1 MRITERTS
9 LTRPTDSP
17 DYVEFASLL
26 RTRRARIRNFQC
38 CICASLI
45 AIFTIALVV
54 TISYSMSHSNQTE
67 DGTTNQTSSSTDSSE
82 TNDVANLKVGLTTG
96 FDSHTFFSTTS
107 ASHFVYGADDNIDF
121 SPKQNLTETELKEA
135 LTAGQQAV
143 QLRVS
148 ADTAALSSPLP
159 SPSPESRHRWA
170 VSTSVNVG
178 GLALAAIGEIA
189 ATKQIESARSFSGKP
204 SAIGCF
210 FDGGW
215 APKGVCREF
224 LNVNCTIG
232 KYRNYDGTCN
242 RPKQWGSALMP
253 FRRVLPPDYADRI
266 DSPRRARSGNEL
278 PSAREV
284 SLKVHKPSPSSNP
297 SFTVMLAVFGQ
308 FLDHDITATAISQ
321 GVNGS
326 SISCCPPSI
335 GHPECFPVSVGS
347 GDPVYD
353 ITGKTC
359 MEFVRSAPAPQCK
372 IGPREQLNQ
381 VTAFIDGSAIYG
393 SDSQT
398 AQNLREFSG
407 GRLRMQITPDN
418 RTLLPASLNLNDG
431 CNREDERLRGRYCFL
446 AGDPRANENLH
457 LTTMH
462 LIWARQHNKIADGL
476 ANVNPTWSDEKVY
489 QEARRIIGAQLQHIT
504 YEEFVPIIL
513 GEQETNLRNLRP
525 LTLGYR
531 KWSESPDDPINDPTI
546 ANSFAAA
553 AFRFAHT
560 LLPGLM
566 MMTNAEKGTSSYI
579 ELHRML
585 FNPYSLY
592 SSDGIGN
599 SVISATRNVIQRT
612 SIHVT
617 SQLTRHL
624 FEDPINNVSVPCG
637 LDLVSLNIQRGRD
650 HGLPG
655 YTKWRE
661 YCNLGKPESF
671 SDLIDHMD
679 PEALDAISKLYESVY
694 DIDLYTGA
702 LAEIPKTGGIVGPT
716 FTCLIADQFVRLQK
730 GDRYWYEV
738 PDQSHSFTEEQLQEL
753 RKSSLARLLCDCSD
767 QVTQIQLKVMR
778 SIGADNPVISCE
790 DIPQLSLEL
799 WKEDRLNVPILKT
812 APFVVDWLNFKK
824 TLNDTIQEIVTFIND
839 TRTNLPPAS
848 PDWLAFGNELNN
860 TFSEIRNQLNGL
872 HPKKEPMEMTDYN
885 DGNFTLRAA
894 PGAAMF
900 NDWINFKIELIKTL
914 NDTIGGFG
922 GIPPITADWI
932 DLRTKI
938 KNQTSNLIS
947 QIISAKMD
955 LFSKVPM
962 KNKTAEMINA
972 SKESIAAIFDWK
984 NFKGDVINSLDDAI
998 MNIATN
1004 MPGPGDP
1011 TWATFGDDIKAHFNA
1026 LRDKIIADT
1035 STLPTELAAGT
1046 GDTMTDWISIK
1057 SDILN
1062 TVSNTVQ
1069 NIEAGMPP
1077 PGDSIAWLAYRDK
1090 IMKSFATFNSK
1101 FPANNKTFLKNPSP
1115 YTNMPFEGALADI
1128 SGKSKDNPMTM
1139 QLVNLTNDWL
1149 DFQSKINA
1157 SVAQIITDIKS
1168 KDLKTIDPIGWII
1181 FGNTFKSKFAELKDE
1196 IVGIKAEWADFFGMG
1211 ENNTVKSPTFN
1222 LKETTK
1228 AWKASSTLYNT
1239 VKAATFTKPTVWPP
1253 TIIPAADW
1261 ITFKNDINDTIMNF
1275 LNTVNTTNA
1284 DWSSINDTYVK
1295 SFDDLKNEIVALKGL
1310 IMDNITDSIAAADWS
1325 KFHTQLNA
1333 TVNDLIQNLKNP
1345 TQANIMEIIKILFDA
1360 KDKFSML
1367 EPPILPLAISE
1378 ADNWASYFVDLNK
1391 TVDNALKNIGDLKR
1405 PAATVKADEPVSSS
1419 SNIIK
1424 VSSFTSC
1431 LSFAIVFSLF
1441 NIISFY
1447 TFHAKIERYE

>member
-1 MRITERTS
+1 MSDSEKIPLAYAADPQTYYVNDAYQFYSRRRRVEQQMQCLTFIVS
-9 LTRPTDSP
+9 L
-17 DYVEFASLL
+17 
-26 RTRRARIRNFQC
+26 
-38 CICASLI
+38 
-45 AIFTIALVV
+45 AIFTIALIV
-54 TISYSMSHSNQTE
+54 TISYSVSQSNQTG
-67 DGTTNQTSSSTDSSE
+67 DKTSNKTSSSTDSSG
-82 TNDVANLKVGLTTG
+82 TDDVATLQLGLTTG

-107 ASHFVYGADDNIDF
+107 ASHFVYGEDGNVDF
-121 SPKQNLTETELKEA
+121 SPMQNLTDTELKEA
-135 LTAGQQAV
+135 LSAGQQAV

-159 SPSPESRHRWA
+159 SPSPESRHQWA

-189 ATKQIESARSFSGKP
+189 ATKRIESARSFSGKP

-232 KYRNYDGTCN
+232 KYRNYDGSCN

-253 FRRVLPPDYADRI
+253 FRRILPADYADRI

-335 GHPECFPVSVGS
+335 GHPECFPVPVGS

-398 AQNLREFSG
+398 AHDLREFSG

-418 RTLLPASLNLNDG
+418 RTLLPASLNPNDG

-476 ANVNPTWSDEKVY
+476 AKVNPTWSDEKIY

-525 LTLGYR
+525 LTSGYR
-531 KWSESPDDPINDPTI
+531 EWSENPDDPTNDPTI

-566 MMTNAEKGTSSYI
+566 MMTDAQKGTSSYI

-592 SSDGIGN
+592 SSDGISN

-730 GDRYWYEV
+730 GDRYWYEM

-767 QVTQIQLKVMR
+767 EVTQIQLKVMR

-790 DIPQLSLEL
+790 DIPQLSLEF
-799 WKEDRLNVPILKT
+799 WKEGRLKVPILKA
-812 APFVVDWLNFKK
+812 APFAVDWLNFKK

-839 TRTNLPPAS
+839 TRTDLPPAS
-848 PDWLAFGNELNN
+848 PDWFAFGNELNN

-872 HPKKEPMEMTDYN
+872 HPKKNPVEMMSYN
-885 DGNFTLRAA
+885 DENFTLGAA
-894 PGAAMF
+894 PGTAMF

-932 DLRTKI
+932 GLKTKI
-938 KNQTSNLIS
+938 KNQTSDLIS
-947 QIISAKMD
+947 QIISTKMD
-955 LFSKVPM
+955 LFSNVPM
-962 KNKTAEMINA
+962 KNKTAEMANA
-972 SKESIAAIFDWK
+972 GKESIAAIFDWK
-984 NFKGDVINSLDDAI
+984 NFKGNIINSLDDAI

-1011 TWATFGDDIKAHFNA
+1011 AWATFGDDIKAHFNA

-1035 STLPTELAAGT
+1035 STIPTELAAGSENSL
-1046 GDTMTDWISIK
+1046 TDWISIK

-1069 NIEAGMPP
+1069 NIEDGMPP
-1077 PGDSIAWLAYRDK
+1077 PGNPIAWLAYRDK
-1090 IMKSFATFNSK
+1090 IMKSFAMFNSK
-1101 FPANNKTFLKNPSP
+1101 FPTKNKTFLKNPSP
-1115 YTNMPFEGALADI
+1115 YTNVPFEGALADI
-1128 SGKSKDNPMTM
+1128 PGKSKGNPMTL
-1139 QLVNLTNDWL
+1139 QLMNLTNDWF
-1149 DFQSKINA
+1149 DFRNKINA
-1157 SVAQIITDIKS
+1157 SIAQAIAYIKS
-1168 KDLKTIDPIGWII
+1168 ENLTTVDPVGWII

-1196 IVGIKAEWADFFGMG
+1196 IAGIKAEWADFFSMG
-1211 ENNTVKSPTFN
+1211 GNSTVNSPTLNF
-1222 LKETTK
+1222 KETTK
-1228 AWKASSTLYNT
+1228 AGEASLLS
-1239 VKAATFTKPTVWPP
+1239 VKAATFTKPKVWPP

-1284 DWSSINDTYVK
+1284 GWASIGDTYTK

-1310 IMDNITDSIAAADWS
+1310 ITTNTTNSIAAADWS
-1325 KFHTQLNA
+1325 KFHTQLNT
-1333 TVNDLIQNLKNP
+1333 TVDDLIQNLKNQ

-1360 KDKFSML
+1360 KDKFSIL
-1367 EPPILPLAISE
+1367 EPPVLPLAIFE
-1378 ADNWASYFVDLNK
+1378 TDNWASYFVDLNK

-1405 PAATVKADEPVSSS
+1405 PAAIVKADEPASSS

-1431 LSFAIVFSLF
+1431 LSFVIVFSLF
-1441 NIISFY
+1441 NLISSY
-1447 TFHAKIERYE
+1447 TFHTKIERYE

>member
-1 MRITERTS
+1 MSDSEKIPLAYAADPQTYYVNDAYQFYSRRRRVEQQMQCLTFIVS
-9 LTRPTDSP
+9 L
-17 DYVEFASLL
+17 
-26 RTRRARIRNFQC
+26 
-38 CICASLI
+38 
-45 AIFTIALVV
+45 AIFTIALIV
-54 TISYSMSHSNQTE
+54 TISYSVSQSNQTGDE
-67 DGTTNQTSSSTDSSE
+67 TSNKTSSSTDSSG
-82 TNDVANLKVGLTTG
+82 TDDVATLQLGLTTG
-96 FDSHTFFSTTS
+96 FDSYTFFSTTS
-107 ASHFVYGADDNIDF
+107 ASHFVYGEDGNVDF
-121 SPKQNLTETELKEA
+121 SPTQNLTDTELKEA
-135 LTAGQQAV
+135 LSAGQQAV

-159 SPSPESRHRWA
+159 SPSPESRHQWA

-189 ATKQIESARSFSGKP
+189 ATKRIESARSFSGKP

-232 KYRNYDGTCN
+232 KYRNYDGSCN

-253 FRRVLPPDYADRI
+253 FRRILPADYADRI

-335 GHPECFPVSVGS
+335 GHPECFPVPVGS

-398 AQNLREFSG
+398 AHDLREFSG

-418 RTLLPASLNLNDG
+418 RTLLPASLNPNDG

-476 ANVNPTWSDEKVY
+476 AKVNPTWSDEKIY

-525 LTLGYR
+525 LTSGYR
-531 KWSESPDDPINDPTI
+531 EWSENPDDPTNDPTI

-566 MMTNAEKGTSSYI
+566 MMTDAQKGTSSYI

-592 SSDGIGN
+592 SSDGISN

-730 GDRYWYEV
+730 GDRYWYEI

-767 QVTQIQLKVMR
+767 EVTQIQLKVMR

-790 DIPQLSLEL
+790 DIPQLSLEF
-799 WKEDRLNVPILKT
+799 WKEGRLKVPILKA
-812 APFVVDWLNFKK
+812 APFTVDWLNFKK

-839 TRTNLPPAS
+839 TRTDLPPAS
-848 PDWLAFGNELNN
+848 PDWFAFGNELNN

-872 HPKKEPMEMTDYN
+872 HPKKNPDVEMTSYN
-885 DGNFTLRAA
+885 DENFILRAA
-894 PGAAMF
+894 PGTAMF

-932 DLRTKI
+932 GLKTKI
-938 KNQTSNLIS
+938 KNQTSDLIS
-947 QIISAKMD
+947 QIISTKMD
-955 LFSKVPM
+955 LFSNVPM
-962 KNKTAEMINA
+962 KNKTAEMANA
-972 SKESIAAIFDWK
+972 GKESIAAIFDWK
-984 NFKGDVINSLDDAI
+984 NFKGNIINSLDDVI
-998 MNIATN
+998 TNIATN

-1011 TWATFGDDIKAHFNA
+1011 AWATFGDDIKAHFNA

-1035 STLPTELAAGT
+1035 STIPTELAAGSENSL
-1046 GDTMTDWISIK
+1046 TDWISIK

-1069 NIEAGMPP
+1069 NIEDGMPP
-1077 PGDSIAWLAYRDK
+1077 PGDPIAWLAYRDK
-1090 IMKSFATFNSK
+1090 IMKSFAMFNSK
-1101 FPANNKTFLKNPSP
+1101 FPTKNKTFLKNPSP
-1115 YTNMPFEGALADI
+1115 YTNVPFEGALADI
-1128 SGKSKDNPMTM
+1128 PGKSKGNPMTL
-1139 QLVNLTNDWL
+1139 QLMNLTNDWF
-1149 DFQSKINA
+1149 DFRNEINA
-1157 SVAQIITDIKS
+1157 SIAQAIAYIKS
-1168 KDLKTIDPIGWII
+1168 KNLTTVDPVGWII

-1196 IVGIKAEWADFFGMG
+1196 IAGIKAEWADFFSMG
-1211 ENNTVKSPTFN
+1211 GNSTVNSPTLNF
-1222 LKETTK
+1222 KETTK
-1228 AWKASSTLYNT
+1228 AGEASLLS
-1239 VKAATFTKPTVWPP
+1239 VKAATFTKPKVWPP

-1284 DWSSINDTYVK
+1284 GWASISDTYTK

-1310 IMDNITDSIAAADWS
+1310 ITTNTTNSIAAADWS
-1325 KFHTQLNA
+1325 KFHTQLNT
-1333 TVNDLIQNLKNP
+1333 TVNDLIQNLKNQ

-1360 KDKFSML
+1360 KDKFSIL
-1367 EPPILPLAISE
+1367 EPPVLPLAIFE
-1378 ADNWASYFVDLNK
+1378 TDNWASYFVDLNK

-1405 PAATVKADEPVSSS
+1405 PAAIVKADEPASSS

-1431 LSFAIVFSLF
+1431 LSFVIVFSLF
-1441 NIISFY
+1441 NLISSY
-1447 TFHAKIERYE
+1447 TFRTKIERYE